1 MAFREIKYYFSEAF
15 KSIWFNFIMT
25 LSSVVTVTG
34 CLILFGVFLLF
45 SVNINYISEQIK
57 DQCELQA
64 FVDITYSESDA
75 KGLRP
80 KIEGVENIKSIEME
94 TKDEAFEN
102 YKQML
107 GDDAVA
113 LEGLET
119 EDFLRHSYK
128 ITLDDISQSQT
139 VADEV
144 AKVKGI
150 ADVRNRK
157 DIMDKIFSFTS
168 VVKTLSLYSMLLLS
182 VISVLIISNT
192 IKLAVHARER
202 EIHIMKYVGATDW
215 FIRWPFIIE
224 GIIVGII
231 GAFLT
236 LFVLSVCYGYVQKA
250 VIDFLDIFELVSFKN
265 IMNML
270 SLTLILFGA
279 LMGMAGSLLAVR
291 KHLKV

>member
-1 MAFREIKYYFSEAF
+1 MAFREVKYYFSEAF
-15 KSIWFNFIMT
+15 KSIWFNFLMT
-25 LSSVVTVTG
+25 LSSVITVTG

-64 FVDITYSESDA
+64 FVDITYSESEA
-75 KGLRP
+75 KALKAEIE
-80 KIEGVENIKSIEME
+80 KIPNVKSVEIE
-94 TKDEAFEN
+94 TKDQAFKN
-102 YKQML
+102 YKKML

-128 ITLDDISQSQT
+128 ITLKDISQSQSI
-139 VADEV
+139 AD
-144 AKVKGI
+144 KVSKIKGI
-150 ADVRNRK
+150 DDVRNRK
-157 DIMDKIFSFTS
+157 DLMDKIFSFTN
-168 VVKTLSLYSMLLLS
+168 VVKSLSLYSMMLLS

-231 GAFLT
+231 GALIT
-236 LFVLSVCYGYVQKA
+236 LFVLSVCYGYVGSA
-250 VIDFLDIFELVSFKN
+250 LVGFLDIFKLVPFNNVMS
-265 IMNML
+265 ML
-270 SLTLILFGA
+270 SLTLSLFGA
-279 LMGMAGSLLAVR
+279 LMGAAGSLLAVR

>member
-1 MAFREIKYYFSEAF
+1 
-15 KSIWFNFIMT
+15 MT

-45 SVNINYISEQIK
+45 SVNINYISDQIK

-64 FVDITYSESDA
+64 FIDISYSEKDA
-75 KGLRP
+75 RALEN
-80 KIEGVENIKSIEME
+80 KISAVENVKSVEME

-102 YKQML
+102 YKEML

-128 ITLDDISQSQT
+128 VTLKDISQSQPT
-139 VADEV
+139 AAAI
-144 AKVKGI
+144 AKVGGV

-157 DIMDKIFSFTS
+157 DIMDKIFDFTGMVKS
-168 VVKTLSLYSMLLLS
+168 VSLYSMILLS
-182 VISVLIISNT
+182 VIAVLIISNT
-192 IKLAVHARER
+192 IKLAVHAREK

-231 GAFLT
+231 GALIT
-236 LFVLSVCYGYVQKA
+236 LGVLGICYGSITA
-250 VIDFLDIFELVSFKN
+250 AASSFLDIFALVPFNS
-265 IMNML
+265 IMVWVQQAA
-270 SLTLILFGA
+270 F
-279 LMGMAGSLLAVR
+279 LL
-291 KHLKV
+291 